1 MPLLSCL
8 MALGIGGMTLGQ
20 PLQSSP
26 STPSASPSANQEKSA
41 PDPAAPKSETQQPD
55 QQTPVLDPDTELR
68 ATVQQSA
75 GDNAKLIQN
84 LEAYLERHPDTP
96 RRAAIYRGM
105 MQAALQMNDPKRA
118 LEFAD
123 KAVAIQPDDS
133 QTLYLAV
140 TALEKMPDDSSQ
152 ARAVDYDTRLIA
164 LIAKA
169 NPDSRPPQMS
179 LEEWQAGRNK
189 FTNELYV
196 IRGRIERRLHK
207 DEEAI
212 KDLNIAFR
220 LVPSSDAALAL
231 GEIAEQDKHT
241 DDAARDYAMALI
253 LSGQEQD
260 VDASARNAMRQR
272 MENVW
277 KFTHDSDAGL
287 GEVFLSAFDRNQEM
301 IKEAALVDKP
311 EPVEHNKGATD
322 IAQFSLR
329 QVDGK
334 GVVKM
339 GDTRGKVVVLNFWT
353 TWCAYCKTME
363 PMLADIRTKFAGRE
377 DVLSL
382 AVNADDDEATVAPFL
397 QSQNFGGTMVF
408 ADGLDHTLK
417 VVSIPTII
425 VLDRSGKIAYRMQ
438 GYAPDGFVDTVSS
451 AISKAEGSK

>member
-1 MPLLSCL
+1 MT
-8 MALGIGGMTLGQ
+8 LGIGGMALGQ
-20 PLQSSP
+20 QSQSSP
-26 STPSASPSANQEKSA
+26 NAPPEKPPASQEKSSTGAA
-41 PDPAAPKSETQQPD
+41 PSPKSETQQGD

-105 MQAALQMNDPKRA
+105 MQASLQMNDPKRA
-118 LEFAD
+118 LEYAD

-140 TALEKMPDDSSQ
+140 TALEKMPDDASQ
-152 ARAVDYDTRLIA
+152 ARAIEYDTRLIA

-196 IRGRIERRLHK
+196 LRGRIERRLHK
-207 DEEAI
+207 DDEAI

-220 LVPSSDAALAL
+220 LAPSSDAALAL

-241 DDAARDYAMALI
+241 DDAVRDYALALI

-260 VDASARNAMRQR
+260 VDPSTRNAMRLR

-277 KFTHDSDAGL
+277 HFTHDSDAGL
-287 GEVFLSAFDRNQEM
+287 GDIFLAAFDKNQEI

-311 EPVEHNKGATD
+311 EPEEHNKGATD
-322 IAQFSLR
+322 PLQFSLR

-334 GVVKM
+334 GAVKLA
-339 GDTRGKVVVLNFWT
+339 DSRGKVVVLNFWT

-363 PMLADIRTKFAGRE
+363 PMLADVRTKFAGRE

-382 AVNADDDEATVAPFL
+382 AVNADEDETVVATFL
-397 QSQNFGGTMVF
+397 QGQNFGGTMVF
-408 ADGLDHTLK
+408 ADGLDQSLK
-417 VVSIPTII
+417 VMSIPTII
-425 VLDRSGKIAYRMQ
+425 VLDRSGKIAYRTQ
-438 GYAPDGFVDTVSS
+438 GYAPDGFVDAVSN
-451 AISKAEGSK
+451 AVTKAAGGK

>member
-1 MPLLSCL
+1 MT
-8 MALGIGGMTLGQ
+8 LGIGGMALGQ
-20 PLQSSP
+20 QSQSSP
-26 STPSASPSANQEKSA
+26 NAPPEKPPASQEKNSTETAPASPKSDA
-41 PDPAAPKSETQQPD
+41 QAGD
-55 QQTPVLDPDTELR
+55 QTPVLDPDTELR

-75 GDNAKLIQN
+75 GDNGKLIQN

-105 MQAALQMNDPKRA
+105 MQAAMQMNDPKRA
-118 LEFAD
+118 LDYAD

-140 TALEKMPDDSSQ
+140 TVLEKMPDDASQ
-152 ARAVDYDTRLIA
+152 VRAVEYDTRLIG

-169 NPDSRPPQMS
+169 NPESRPPQMS

-196 IRGRIERRLHK
+196 MRGRIERRLHK
-207 DEEAI
+207 DDDAI

-241 DDAARDYAMALI
+241 DDAARDYALALI

-260 VDASARNAMRQR
+260 VEPAARNAMRLR

-277 KFTHDSDAGL
+277 RFTHDSDAGL
-287 GEVFLSAFDRNQEM
+287 GEVFLSAFDKNQEL
-301 IKEAALVDKP
+301 IKEASLADKP
-311 EPVEHNKGATD
+311 EPVEYNKGATD
-322 IAQFSLR
+322 PLEFSLR

-334 GVVKM
+334 GAVKLA
-339 GDTRGKVVVLNFWT
+339 DSRGKVVILNFWT

-363 PMLADIRTKFAGRE
+363 PMLADVRTKFADRE

-382 AVNADDDEATVAPFL
+382 AVNADEDETGVAPFL

-408 ADGLDHTLK
+408 ADGLDQSFK

-425 VLDRSGKIAYRMQ
+425 VLDRSGKIAYRTQ
-438 GYAPDGFVDTVSS
+438 GYAPDGFVDAVSS
-451 AISKAEGSK
+451 AITKAAGPSAK

>member
-1 MPLLSCL
+1 MT
-8 MALGIGGMTLGQ
+8 LGIGGMALGQ
-20 PLQSSP
+20 QSQSSP
-26 STPSASPSANQEKSA
+26 NGPSEKPPASQEKNSTEAAPASPKSDA
-41 PDPAAPKSETQQPD
+41 QPD
-55 QQTPVLDPDTELR
+55 DRTPVLDPDTELR

-140 TALEKMPDDSSQ
+140 TALEKMPDDASQ
-152 ARAVDYDTRLIA
+152 ARAIEYDTRLIA

-169 NPDSRPPQMS
+169 NPESRPAQMS

-196 IRGRIERRLHK
+196 LRGRIERRLHK
-207 DEEAI
+207 DDDAI

-231 GEIAEQDKHT
+231 GEIAEPDKHT
-241 DDAARDYAMALI
+241 DDAARDYALALI
-253 LSGQEQD
+253 LSGQEE
-260 VDASARNAMRQR
+260 VDASTRNAMRQR

-277 KFTHDSDAGL
+277 HFTHDSDAGL
-287 GEVFLSAFDRNQEM
+287 GDVFLSAFDKNQEL
-301 IKEAALVDKP
+301 IKEASLADKP
-311 EPVEHNKGATD
+311 EPAEHNKGATD
-322 IAQFSLR
+322 PLQFSLR

-334 GVVKM
+334 GAVKLA
-339 GDTRGKVVVLNFWT
+339 DSRGKVVVLNFWT

-363 PMLADIRTKFAGRE
+363 PMLADVRTKFAGRE

-382 AVNADDDEATVAPFL
+382 AVNTDEDEAVVAPFL
-397 QSQNFGGTMVF
+397 QSQNFGGMMVF
-408 ADGLDHTLK
+408 ADGLDQTFK

-425 VLDRSGKIAYRMQ
+425 VLDRSGKIAYRTQ
-438 GYAPDGFVDTVSS
+438 GYAPDGFVD
-451 AISKAEGSK
+451 AISTAIAKAEGVK